1 MLFQKCLD
9 YKPCKTLYLTEL
21 KSVSAK
27 ATSSKLATF
36 MFNTSGLI
44 SDFSNVDARAEQTR
58 SVNWMKKQ
66 QSNVAALLKKN
77 GIK

>member
-36 MFNTSGLI
+36 MLNTAGLI
-44 SDFSNVDARAEQTR
+44 TEFSNDDAKLEQTR
-58 SVNWMKKQ
+58 SINWMKKQ